1 MNPESLKAE
10 PPSPKQRTQFSIRSL
25 LAITTVLCICLAVP
39 VLALT
44 LGVFLWAVIQP
55 LVIAALVLAAL
66 ALMQMPLYF
75 VYRRIK
81 REAERD
87 GEI

>member
-1 MNPESLKAE
+1 MSQELLKADQT
-10 PPSPKQRTQFSIRSL
+10 SPKQRTQFSIRSL

-75 VYRRIK
+75 VYLRIK
-81 REAERD
+81 REAERN